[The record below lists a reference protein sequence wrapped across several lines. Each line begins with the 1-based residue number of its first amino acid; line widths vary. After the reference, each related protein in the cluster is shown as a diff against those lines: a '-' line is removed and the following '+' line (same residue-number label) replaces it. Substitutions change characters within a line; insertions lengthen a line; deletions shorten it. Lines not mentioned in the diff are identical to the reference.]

1 VIQLLKP
8 GGDSLQ
14 AATLE
19 ELSASKETLLNAYW
33 IDLLNPEPEEEQF
46 VEKLLDVNIPSREEM
61 HEISESSRLFEED
74 GVLYVSCWVLCFE
87 PVITVNTSVTFVIT
101 EKQFVSIRY
110 SDHHAFR
117 IFQNAA
123 SRLQKRRFRNSNEA
137 LAELLEAIVGHIA
150 SNLRLVEQDL
160 NSLSIEIFAEQ
171 RAQRSQRKSLG
182 LKRVVQRL
190 GKRNSMIANLRESSV
205 SLSSLLAYFTGH
217 AAKGLQSEVAARLK
231 TLDRDIRS
239 LRDYDAQLSAEV
251 NFLLD
256 STVGLI
262 NFEQNQTM
270 KLLGIAALI
279 VSLV

>member
-1 VIQLLKP
+1 MIQLLKP

-14 AATLE
+14 VATLE
-19 ELSASKETLLNAYW
+19 ELTESPETLIKAFW
-33 IDLLNPEPEEEQF
+33 IDLLNPEPAEEQF
-46 VEKLLDVNIPSREEM
+46 VEKLLDVNIPSSEEM
-61 HEISESSRLFEED
+61 QEISESSRLFEED

-101 EKQFVSIRY
+101 EKQVVSIRY

-117 IFQNAA
+117 IFKSAA

-150 SNLRLVEQDL
+150 SNLRLVDQDL
-160 NSLSIEIFAEQ
+160 NALSIEIFAEQ
-171 RAQRSQRKSLG
+171 RSQRQRKSLG

-190 GKRNSMIANLRESSV
+190 GKRSSMIANLRESSV
-205 SLSSLLAYFTGH
+205 SLSSLLSYFVVH
-217 AAKGLQSEVAARLK
+217 AKNRLQADVAARLK

-239 LRDYDAQLSAEV
+239 LREYDAQLSAEV

-270 KLLGIAALI
+270 KLLGVAALI
-279 VSLV
+279 VSLI

>member
-1 VIQLLKP
+1 MIQLLKP

-14 AATLE
+14 VATLE
-19 ELSASKETLLNAYW
+19 ELSASKETLIEAFW
-33 IDLLNPEPEEEQF
+33 IDLLDPEPAEEQF
-46 VEKLLDVNIPSREEM
+46 VEKLLDVNIPSSEEM
-61 HEISESSRLFEED
+61 QEIAESSRLFQED

-117 IFQNAA
+117 IFKSAA

-150 SNLRLVEQDL
+150 SNLRLVDQDL
-160 NSLSIEIFAEQ
+160 NALSIEIFAEQ
-171 RAQRSQRKSLG
+171 RSQRQRKSLG

-190 GKRNSMIANLRESSV
+190 GKRSSMIANLRESSV
-205 SLSSLLAYFTGH
+205 SLSSLLSYFVVH
-217 AAKGLQSEVAARLK
+217 AQNRLQADVAARLK

-239 LRDYDAQLSAEV
+239 LREYDAQLSAEL

-279 VSLV
+279 VSLI

>member
-19 ELSASKETLLNAYW
+19 DLSASTEPLIEAYW
-33 IDLLNPEPEEEQF
+33 IDLLNPEPAEEQF
-46 VEKLLDVNIPSREEM
+46 VEKLLDVNIPSSEEM
-61 HEISESSRLFEED
+61 QEISESSRLFEED
-74 GVLYVSCWVLCFE
+74 DVLYVSCWVLCFDS
-87 PVITVNTSVTFVIT
+87 PIPINTSVTFVIT
-101 EKQFVSIRY
+101 KKQFISIRY

-117 IFQNAA
+117 IFKSAA

-137 LAELLEAIVGHIA
+137 LAELLESIVGHIA
-150 SNLRLVEQDL
+150 LNLRLVDQDL
-160 NSLSIEIFAEQ
+160 NSLSVEIFAEQ
-171 RAQRSQRKSLG
+171 RAQRSQKKSLG

-190 GKRNSMIANLRESSV
+190 GKRSSMIANLLESSV
-205 SLSSLLAYFTGH
+205 SLSSLVSFFSSH
-217 AAKGLQSEVAARLK
+217 AASGLQPGMAARLK

-239 LRDYDAQLSAEV
+239 LREYDAQLSAEA

-262 NFEQNQTM
+262 SFEQNQIM
-270 KLLGIAALI
+270 KYLGIAALI
-279 VSLV
+279 VALF

>member
-14 AATLE
+14 VATLE
-19 ELSASKETLLNAYW
+19 ELSASKETLIQAFW
-33 IDLLNPEPEEEQF
+33 IDLLSPEPEEEQF
-46 VEKLLDVNIPSREEM
+46 VEKLLDVNIPSLEEM
-61 HEISESSRLFEED
+61 LEISESSRLFEED

-87 PVITVNTSVTFVIT
+87 SPIPVNTSVTFVIT
-101 EKQFVSIRY
+101 EKQFISIRY

-117 IFQNAA
+117 IFQSAA
-123 SRLQKRRFRNSNEA
+123 SRLQKRRFRHSNDA

-160 NSLSIEIFAEQ
+160 NTLSIEIFAEQ
-171 RAQRSQRKSLG
+171 RAQRRQRKSLG

-190 GKRNSMIANLRESSV
+190 GKRSSMIANLRESSV
-205 SLSSLLAYFTGH
+205 SLSSLGAYFIGH
-217 AAKGLQSEVAARLK
+217 ATKELQPDVKARLK

-239 LRDYDAQLSAEV
+239 LREYDAGLSAEI

-262 NFEQNQTM
+262 SFEQNQIM

-279 VSLV
+279 VSLI

>member
-19 ELSASKETLLNAYW
+19 ELTASKETPIEAFW
-33 IDLLNPEPEEEQF
+33 IDLLKPEPAEEQF
-46 VEKLLDVNIPSREEM
+46 VEKLLDVNIPSSDEM
-61 HEISESSRLFEED
+61 QEISESSRLFQED
-74 GVLYVSCWVLCFE
+74 GILYASCWVLCFE
-87 PVITVNTSVTFVIT
+87 SPIPVNTSVTFVIT
-101 EKQFVSIRY
+101 EKQFISIRY

-117 IFQNAA
+117 IFQSAA

-150 SNLRLVEQDL
+150 SNLRLVDQDL
-160 NSLSIEIFAEQ
+160 NGLSIEIFAEQ
-171 RAQRSQRKSLG
+171 RSQRKGKSLG

-190 GKRNSMIANLRESSV
+190 GKRSSMIANLLESLV
-205 SLSSLLAYFTGH
+205 SLSSVVSYVIRNG
-217 AAKGLQSEVAARLK
+217 KDGLQADVATRLK

-239 LRDYDAQLSAEV
+239 LREYDAQLTAEV

-270 KLLGIAALI
+270 KFLGIAALI
-279 VSLV
+279 VSLIV

>member
-19 ELSASKETLLNAYW
+19 EISASQETLINAFW
-33 IDLLNPEPEEEQF
+33 IDLLSPEPEEEQF

-61 HEISESSRLFEED
+61 LEISESSRLFEED

-87 PVITVNTSVTFVIT
+87 SPIPVNTSVTFVIT

-117 IFQNAA
+117 IFKSAA
-123 SRLQKRRFRNSNEA
+123 SRLQKRRFRHSNDA
-137 LAELLEAIVGHIA
+137 LAELLEAIVGHIS

-160 NSLSIEIFAEQ
+160 NSLSVEIFAEQ
-171 RAQRSQRKSLG
+171 RAQRSQRKTLG

-190 GKRNSMIANLRESSV
+190 GKRSSMIANLRESSV
-205 SLSSLLAYFTGH
+205 SLSSLGAYFIGH
-217 AAKGLQSEVAARLK
+217 ATKELQPDVKARLK
-231 TLDRDIRS
+231 TLDRDIQS
-239 LRDYDAQLSAEV
+239 LREYDSQLSAEV

-279 VSLV
+279 ISLI

>member
-14 AATLE
+14 VATLE
-19 ELSASKETLLNAYW
+19 ELSASNETLITAFW
-33 IDLLNPEPEEEQF
+33 IDLLSPEPEEEQF

-61 HEISESSRLFEED
+61 LEISESSRLFEED

-87 PVITVNTSVTFVIT
+87 SPIPVNTSVTFVIT
-101 EKQFVSIRY
+101 PKQFVSIRY

-117 IFQNAA
+117 IFKSAA
-123 SRLQKRRFRNSNEA
+123 SRLQKRRFRHSNDA

-150 SNLRLVEQDL
+150 SNLRSVEQDL
-160 NSLSIEIFAEQ
+160 NTLSVEIFAEQ
-171 RAQRSQRKSLG
+171 RAQRRQRKSLG

-190 GKRNSMIANLRESSV
+190 GKRSSMIANLRESSV
-205 SLSSLLAYFTGH
+205 SLSSLGAYFIGH
-217 AAKGLQSEVAARLK
+217 AKHGLQADVAARLK
-231 TLDRDIRS
+231 TLDRDIKS
-239 LRDYDAQLSAEV
+239 LREYDAQLSAEV

>member
-14 AATLE
+14 VATLE
-19 ELSASKETLLNAYW
+19 ELSASTETLTEAFW
-33 IDLLNPEPEEEQF
+33 IDLLKPEPAEEQF
-46 VEKLLDVNIPSREEM
+46 VEKLLQVNIPSSEEM
-61 HEISESSRLFEED
+61 QEISESSRLFQED
-74 GVLYVSCWVLCFE
+74 GVLYVSCWVLCFDS
-87 PVITVNTSVTFVIT
+87 PIPINTSVTFVIT
-101 EKQFVSIRY
+101 KKQFVSIRY

-117 IFQNAA
+117 IFKSAA

-137 LAELLEAIVGHIA
+137 MAELLEAIVGHIA

-160 NSLSIEIFAEQ
+160 NALSIEIFAEQ
-171 RAQRSQRKSLG
+171 RSQRKKGKSLG

-190 GKRNSMIANLRESSV
+190 GKRSSMIANLLESSV
-205 SLSSLLAYFTGH
+205 SLSSLVSYFIRSATN
-217 AAKGLQSEVAARLK
+217 GLQAEVAARLK

-270 KLLGIAALI
+270 KFLGVAALI
-279 VSLV
+279 VALF

>member
-14 AATLE
+14 VATLE
-19 ELSASKETLLNAYW
+19 ELSESKETLIEAFW
-33 IDLLNPEPEEEQF
+33 IDLLKPEPAEEQF
-46 VEKLLDVNIPSREEM
+46 VEKLLDVNIPSSEEM
-61 HEISESSRLFEED
+61 QEISESSRLFQED
-74 GVLYVSCWVLCFE
+74 GVLYVSCWVLCFDS
-87 PVITVNTSVTFVIT
+87 PIPINTSVTFVIT
-101 EKQFVSIRY
+101 NKQFISIRY

-117 IFQNAA
+117 IFKSAA

-150 SNLRLVEQDL
+150 LNLRLVDQDL
-160 NSLSIEIFAEQ
+160 NALSVEIFAEQ
-171 RAQRSQRKSLG
+171 RAQRRKAKSLG

-190 GKRNSMIANLRESSV
+190 GKRSSMIANLLESSV
-205 SLSSLLAYFTGH
+205 SLSSLVSYFTGH
-217 AAKGLQSEVAARLK
+217 TTNGLQAGVATRLK

-239 LRDYDAQLSAEV
+239 LREYDAQLSAEA

-270 KLLGIAALI
+270 KFLGIAALI
-279 VSLV
+279 VSLF

>member
-19 ELSASKETLLNAYW
+19 ELSASQETLINAFW
-33 IDLLNPEPEEEQF
+33 IDLLSPEPAEEQF

-61 HEISESSRLFEED
+61 LEISESSRLFEED
-74 GVLYVSCWVLCFE
+74 GVLYVSCWVLCFDS
-87 PVITVNTSVTFVIT
+87 PIPVNTSVTFVIT

-117 IFQNAA
+117 IFKSEA
-123 SRLQKRRFRNSNEA
+123 SRLQKRRFRHSNDA
-137 LAELLEAIVGHIA
+137 LAELLEAIVGHIS

-160 NSLSIEIFAEQ
+160 NSLSVEIFAEQ
-171 RAQRSQRKSLG
+171 RAQRRQRKSLG

-190 GKRNSMIANLRESSV
+190 GKRSSMIANLRESSV
-205 SLSSLLAYFTGH
+205 SLSSLGAYFIGH
-217 AAKGLQSEVAARLK
+217 VTKELQPDVKARLK

-239 LRDYDAQLSAEV
+239 LREYDSQLSAEV

-279 VSLV
+279 ISLI